1 MSSCED
7 NHYLMIVISFVPNVP
22 SRNGCYINCTFS
34 IFCATENGQKRNGGE
49 EEVAGAGAIT
59 RERERERDCQSQQK
73 ETDLLGDLEKTMRRF
88 FKNKR
93 ITRYT
98 Q

>member
-34 IFCATENGQKRNGGE
+34 VFCATQNGK
-49 EEVAGAGAIT
+49 A
-59 RERERERDCQSQQK
+59 REREMERGRYPDRERLSVIDRT
-73 ETDLLGDLEKTMRRF
+73 ETDLVGDVEKTMHTL
-88 FKNKR
+88 KN
-93 ITRYT
+93 
-98 Q
+98 

>member
-59 RERERERDCQSQQK
+59 RERERERLSVTAERDRSV
-73 ETDLLGDLEKTMRRF
+73 GRF
-88 FKNKR
+88 RENNA
-93 ITRYT
+93 
-98 Q
+98 